1 MEQLPQPSDAELL
14 VGSRSEIDL
23 FGELYDRNIDGMLG
37 YFMRRT
43 GCAQT
48 AADLAAET
56 FAQAF
61 TSRHRFV
68 DTGAP
73 AQAWLFKIAG
83 RQLSRFRRTER
94 VSERARRRLGVTA
107 EALSSD
113 DIDRVE
119 ALIDFVP
126 VQEALR
132 AAVADLPVKQSEA
145 LTLRVGNGLSYA
157 EVAGRL
163 GCTEGAARV
172 RVSRGLARLTEVM
185 GEPR

>member
-1 MEQLPQPSDAELL
+1 MNESGQPSDAELL
-14 VGSRSEIDL
+14 VGSRSEVDL

-73 AQAWLFKIAG
+73 AQAWLFKIAA

-94 VSERARRRLGVTA
+94 VSERARRRLGVDPQT
-107 EALSSD
+107 LTSD

-126 VQEALR
+126 LQEALR
-132 AAVADLPVKQSEA
+132 AAVADLPSRQSEA
-145 LTLRVGNGLSYA
+145 LTLRVARGLSYP
-157 EVAGRL
+157 EVAGLL
-163 GCTEGAARV
+163 GCSEGAARV

-185 GEPR
+185 GEPQ